1 MKKIIKIFTLM
12 LLIVLF
18 FGITTSNATTMTVT
32 KDTSA
37 DAMLDFL
44 NKDTTNNYL
53 TGISNTVR
61 RGNAY
66 LFCRQHGQPINE
78 TAEYQF
84 ANDTA
89 ENSKKVYPKDDSV
102 NGYARAYIL
111 AAPGYDKDNAN
122 DKSFDRQWAWWQLP
136 PLVEGSKQESGQN
149 SLYKIAMKYQ
159 EYKKSEIQATVDYSK
174 AKSVVSAEEQTIKY
188 GPITVTYSYLGGTEG
203 GKTYQFGGFDFAFYK
218 GNTNITN
225 SSVAKLCTEDGT
237 EVNATTITN
246 SDGTV
251 YYQVRTSDY
260 NNKPLYLVI
269 DKSNTTL
276 NGVSEIT
283 LKIKENKV
291 DYTAEIYEIVGVYT
305 GTKSYIAYCTACD
318 EKIDNATTNLDTVV
332 SRGKGTLYKYNGK
345 VYQLDNV
352 KEDDSYKSYT
362 STHTDYFYVG
372 NSTKSKSVQGEFY
385 SYRFFVD
392 GNSSTWYSS
401 RELATDAVDH
411 YGYTIGRTWY
421 CELCGESTTFASET
435 RFLEHRD
442 SHVTRKTY
450 YEHTVK
456 RYYFSDFGC
465 GSKTCPQEITK
476 GYKYDSQALF
486 IPIPKVEKGST
497 EVEMDIPLIPPV
509 KIELGKYNS
518 YGATTNTQLTGA
530 EYTVQAMQNGAII
543 YSKAGLKSGETI
555 DIMPITYDN
564 VYIKITETKAPNGY
578 IMITTPINAIMS
590 IDGAKTQWYPS
601 FGPNEEAWSA
611 SGFDSSTWGGWTYV
625 DDGSTALPN
634 DYMSQKGD
642 YVNVSVTSGNG
653 SFAFKVSAY
662 NEPKINKLELFKVD
676 GTNQALLAGAKF
688 KATLANVKTITING
702 QEIEVT
708 AETEINLE
716 TDANGK
722 CLIDAIKLIDENE
735 PVIITIN
742 EVQAPSS
749 NTEDYYYRTL
759 NSPIVITVTHTP
771 NGLQV
776 ECEYDGE
783 ETVTA
788 VKNSD
793 DNYSIS
799 ITVQNIRVID
809 ISGKVWLDGQT
820 GIKPAVTP
828 NGNKDDNEQLLSGIR
843 VKLYMDGETDHIMQT
858 QTDSNGEYKFEGVLI
873 GKAYNVVFEYDGI
886 NYESTVLGGHSKA
899 DENETERTNF
909 NNKFTTIN
917 YKEAVGTNGEKTA
930 LEYNYSDRKSTL
942 ITTNEDGN
950 VKQEFKMKSSTAEVS
965 DGYMTLNKTTKD
977 LNLGLVKRGADLALS
992 TDVYTANVKING
1004 QETEYSYNKE
1014 DNSIIIDNT
1023 PTSEEV
1029 TYNLN
1034 LYASD
1039 YNYRIRNY
1047 VSNDAFTSED
1057 YVNSG
1062 NPEGITTGDDLE
1074 VFVTYKLNLQNQSTE
1089 TTKINEVKYTFDDK
1103 YSFIGLTDNTYTVQQ
1118 AENVLTINLNGLPL
1132 ADGETKTLYLI
1143 FQVIEVDNVIKT
1155 GDFYNSAEI
1164 TSYSIDKGLIDQ
1176 DSQPGNF
1183 VNDSQNE
1190 DDNDTAGGIKIQVIE
1205 ATERLISGK
1214 VFDNNNSKAPV
1225 DDVIVQLIELKEVNG
1240 KVYEY
1245 IWQETVSGTDNGKR
1259 LNADGLALEPYTYSK
1274 ADGYYEFKGF
1284 IPGDYIVRFIYGDG
1298 TTYDDHL
1305 TDHIIKYNGQD
1316 YKSMADSN
1324 YNAEWYNNSTYT
1336 EGASVARDNEARR
1349 LETMAYSVEVNSV
1362 KGLLLKLLGNG
1373 DNRVTADTLNLTEKE
1388 ILVAIYNSCYDPDIT
1403 YTNIEDVSDEDIN
1416 NAINDLLK
1424 DVVLPNTWMCAE
1436 TSKIKVA
1443 VAAETDDFTDIDG
1456 ITQVDGT
1463 GSYVDKIQY
1472 INLGLELRPETK
1484 IELKKYITG
1493 FKLIAA
1499 NGQELVDA
1507 YVDVNEY
1514 LNGTENISN
1523 KVQGIKDNLTI
1534 LNTVWQY
1541 EVPQTE
1547 INTKVEGAKLE
1558 FEYTLVV
1565 ENTGDSDY
1573 LSDGLANAYNTMT
1586 IANYK
1591 TTLATNSADVKSAI
1605 KNGTYNIGTYL
1616 GANYYVGGT
1625 GTSKV
1630 KTEVINIR
1638 DYVNNDLTFIF
1649 DMEGKVA
1656 QDTSVSPLTHRILR
1670 DDYSMQQTTIN
1681 TILKTTE
1688 STGKMDNTD
1697 KEVMYTITL
1706 GKDPISSTG
1715 NLNFENY
1722 IAEVMSY
1729 TNAAGRRAMT
1739 STPGNAEIIDHE
1751 HRAGKTHEI
1760 DEADTARI
1768 QIGTAA
1774 GEDQITNYIIII
1786 AVAAGIALVAIGAFV
1801 IKKYIIK

>member
-18 FGITTSNATTMTVT
+18 FGITTSNATTMTVN

-37 DAMLDFL
+37 KDMLDFL
-44 NKDTTNNYL
+44 NADTTNNYL
-53 TGISNTVR
+53 TGISNSIR

-218 GNTNITN
+218 GSTNITD
-225 SSVAKLCTEDGT
+225 SSIAKLCTEDGT
-237 EVNATTITN
+237 EVNATAITN
-246 SDGTV
+246 RDGAV

-305 GTKSYIAYCTACD
+305 GTTSYTAYCTACD
-318 EKIDNATTNLDTVV
+318 EKMENATTNLKTAV
-332 SRGKGTLYKYNGK
+332 SKGSGTLYKHTNGVIYKYNSVEDNSESSYSSTGK
-345 VYQLDNV
+345 RDYYMLDGIKVNGDYSELKYQTNH
-352 KEDDSYKSYT
+352 Y
-362 STHTDYFYVG
+362 
-372 NSTKSKSVQGEFY
+372 
-385 SYRFFVD
+385 FVD
-392 GNSSTWYSS
+392 GSSIAYSS
-401 RELATDAVDH
+401 FDDAAEKVK
-411 YGYTIGRTWY
+411 GYQSGRLWY
-421 CELCGESTTFASET
+421 CEICGDSQTFTDET
-435 RFLEHRD
+435 RFDAHKG
-442 SHVTRKTY
+442 SHVTRKTSY
-450 YEHTVK
+450 RFNVK
-456 RYYFSDFGC
+456 TYNFTKYNGC
-465 GSKTCPQEITK
+465 GCATK
-476 GYKYDSQALF
+476 IEQGHKYDSQALF
-486 IPIPKVEKGST
+486 IPIPNVVEGST

-509 KIELGKYNS
+509 RIELGKYNS
-518 YGATTNTQLTGA
+518 YGATTHSGLTGA

-611 SGFDSSTWGGWTYV
+611 SGFDAATWGGWTYV
-625 DDGSTALPN
+625 DDGSVALPN
-634 DYMSQKGD
+634 DYMSQNGD

-662 NEPKINKLELFKVD
+662 NEPKINKLELFKID

-722 CLIDAIKLIDENE
+722 CLIDAIKLIDENK
-735 PVIITIN
+735 PVIITIT

-793 DNYSIS
+793 DNYSVS

-820 GIKPAVTP
+820 GIKPAQEP
-828 NGNKDDNEQLLSGIR
+828 NGKIDSNEQLLSGIK
-843 VKLYMDGETDHIMQT
+843 VKLYMDGETDPIMQT
-858 QTDSNGEYKFEGVLI
+858 ETDSNGEYKFEEVLI

-886 NYESTVLGGHSKA
+886 NYESTILEGGDSKA

-917 YKEAVGTNGEKTA
+917 HNKAIGTNGEETE
-930 LEYNYSDRKSTL
+930 LEYLYWPEQGKSTL
-942 ITTNEDGN
+942 NTTKVTTVGKFVLE
-950 VKQEFKMKSSTAEVS
+950 QFKIKSSTAEVS

-977 LNLGLVKRGADLALS
+977 LNLGLVKRGADIALS

-1057 YVNSG
+1057 YVNGG
-1062 NPEGITTGDDLE
+1062 NPEGITTGDELE

-1118 AENVLTINLNGLPL
+1118 VGNVLTINLNGLPL

-1164 TSYSIDKGLIDQ
+1164 TSYSTDKGLIDQ

-1259 LNADGLALEPYTYSK
+1259 LNADGSALVQYTYSQ

-1284 IPGDYIVRFIYGDG
+1284 IPGNYIVRFIYGDG
-1298 TTYDDHL
+1298 TTYDM
-1305 TDHIIKYNGQD
+1305 TENVIKYNGQD
-1316 YKSMADSN
+1316 YKSMKDNN
-1324 YNAEWYNNSTYT
+1324 YRAEWYNNAGYT
-1336 EGASVARDNEARR
+1336 VGESVARDNEARR
-1349 LETMAYSVEVNSV
+1349 LETMAYSVEIDAE
-1362 KGLLLKLLGNG
+1362 KGLLLKLL
-1373 DNRVTADTLNLTEKE
+1373 DNKELNLTEKE
-1388 ILVAIYNSCYDPDIT
+1388 TLIKIYNEFNDAYENMTDIT
-1403 YTNIEDVSDEDIN
+1403 IEDATDDVIEGIRE
-1416 NAINDLLK
+1416 LFLK
-1424 DVVLPNTWMCAE
+1424 VKVLPNTWMCAE

-1443 VAAETDDFTDIDG
+1443 VAAEADDFVD
-1456 ITQVDGT
+1456 VDGT
-1463 GSYVDKIQY
+1463 TQVNGTDTTTHVNEIKN

-1493 FKLIAA
+1493 FRLIAA

-1605 KNGTYNIGTYL
+1605 KNGTYNIGAYL
-1616 GANYYVGGT
+1616 GASYYVGGT

-1751 HRAGKTHEI
+1751 HRAGREHEI